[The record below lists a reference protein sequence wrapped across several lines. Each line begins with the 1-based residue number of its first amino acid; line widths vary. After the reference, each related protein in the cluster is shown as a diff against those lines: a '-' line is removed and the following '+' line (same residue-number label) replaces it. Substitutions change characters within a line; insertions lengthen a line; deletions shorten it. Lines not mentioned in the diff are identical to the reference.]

1 MKIAKYFAALVM
13 GIAVVACNTNK
24 PAEVVTEGEQAAAK
38 VMTAADYLPSKALTD
53 SVSYLIGVNF
63 GSFIK
68 GYDFG
73 EVNYSQMMKG
83 MKDFI
88 AAEGNPMDPNF
99 ASQFKIDPNL
109 LNDMFNEYLQN
120 RQNYKTLKN
129 QEEETAFLTKNAGKP
144 GVQVTESGLQYE
156 IIEQGSN
163 DVVPGPNDTVAVTYV
178 GKLLDGT
185 IFDQTEE
192 GQDPITFVLSDVIP
206 GWTEGLQLI
215 GEGGRIKL
223 YIPSRL
229 AYGPQG
235 FNQIPPHAVL
245 TFDVTLHGVSK
256 VESIVTE

>member
-1 MKIAKYFAALVM
+1 MKIAKYFAALVL

-24 PAEVVTEGEQAAAK
+24 PEVVTEGEQASAK
-38 VMTAADYLPSKALTD
+38 VMKAADYLPSKATVD

-88 AAEGNPMDPNF
+88 AAEGDPMNPDF
-99 ASQFKIDPNL
+99 GKQFKVDPNL
-109 LNDMFNEYLQN
+109 LNDMFNTYLQN
-120 RQNYKTLKN
+120 RQNYKSLKN
-129 QEEETAFLTKNAGKP
+129 QEEETAFLAKNASKP
-144 GVQVTESGLQYE
+144 GVQVTASGLQYE

-163 DVVPGPNDTVAVTYV
+163 DNVPGPSDMVAVTYV

-185 IFDQTEE
+185 VFDQTEE
-192 GQDPITFVLSDVIP
+192 GQEPISFNLDGVIP

-223 YIPSRL
+223 YIPSSL
-229 AYGPQG
+229 GYGPQG
-235 FNQIPPHAVL
+235 FNQIPPYAVL
-245 TFDVTLHGVSK
+245 VFDVTLHGVSK
-256 VESIVTE
+256 TESVPVE